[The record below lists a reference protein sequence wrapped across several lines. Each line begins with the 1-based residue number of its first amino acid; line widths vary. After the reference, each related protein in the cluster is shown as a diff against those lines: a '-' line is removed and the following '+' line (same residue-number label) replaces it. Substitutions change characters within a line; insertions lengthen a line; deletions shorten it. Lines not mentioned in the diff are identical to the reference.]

1 MSYIDVIEKTEVPK
15 PPQFYTKPRFEE
27 VLGLPVAYR
36 RKGNGEP
43 TVLLHGAGFTRMWI
57 PLYENLSK
65 QLDFIAPECP
75 GFGETPLANWI
86 KGFDDLV
93 ILYDQF
99 FEQLELEQVHL
110 IGFSMG
116 GWAAAEFAS
125 YYPRRVKSLSLIT
138 PVGLRLE
145 DNPGVDLFQLAPGDL
160 MDRLFKDKTVMKEWL
175 PDMDD
180 FDEGVHIYAEFSA
193 AARFMWAP
201 RYNLAL
207 EHRLRRVLCQSLVV
221 GAEEDRLVP
230 NEMSD
235 RFIEFLP
242 HSKLIRIPGTG
253 HEVCLERPD
262 ELADTLINFISEAS
276 K

>member
-15 PPQFYTKPRFEE
+15 PPQFYTEPRFEE

-145 DNPGVDLFQLAPGDL
+145 DNPSVDLFQLAPGDL
-160 MDRLFKDKTVMKEWL
+160 MERLFKDKTVMKEWL

-242 HSKLIRIPGTG
+242 HSKLVRIPGTG

>member
-15 PPQFYTKPRFEE
+15 PPQFYTEPRFEE

-242 HSKLIRIPGTG
+242 HSKLVRIPGTG

>member
-15 PPQFYTKPRFEE
+15 PPQFYTEPRFEE

-160 MDRLFKDKTVMKEWL
+160 MDHLFKDKTVMKEWL

>member
-1 MSYIDVIEKTEVPK
+1 MSYVDVVEKTEVPK
-15 PPQFYTKPRFEE
+15 PPKFYTEPRFEE

-43 TVLLHGAGFTRMWI
+43 AVLFHGAGFTRMWI

-65 QLDFIAPECP
+65 RLDFIAPECP

-99 FEQLELEQVHL
+99 FEQLGLEQVHL

-145 DNPGVDLFQLAPGDL
+145 DNPGVDLFQLAPEDL
-160 MDRLFKDKTVMKEWL
+160 MDRLFKDKTVMAEWL
-175 PDMDD
+175 PDMDN
-180 FDEGVHIYAEFSA
+180 FDEGVHAYTEFSA

-207 EHRLRRVLCQSLVV
+207 EHRLQRVSCQSLVV
-221 GAEEDRLVP
+221 GAEEDRLIP

-235 RFIEFLP
+235 RFTEFLP
-242 HSKLIRIPGTG
+242 RSELVRIPGTG
-253 HEVCLERPD
+253 HEVCLERPE
-262 ELADTLINFISEAS
+262 ELAETLINFILEAS